1 MIIGATN
8 HEYYFGFFRNY
19 RNEGTLSIILITTGS
34 QSVQY
39 LIQAPGIG
47 YSDSGTVTPNV
58 RSIITLPDSLKVSS
72 YMDENKGIYLTT
84 SSGQVTVLGQSIRH
98 GSSDTFLILPLTR
111 QYIAEYV
118 YYGVSVARTTAHSE
132 ALHSITL
139 VVGTKDSTVLNL
151 TVTQSVTIRVGGTI
165 SNLTP
170 GIVYSFVINRLQ
182 TLYIA
187 SVNDITGTRI
197 VTNQPVSV
205 FSGHECANIP
215 ASVTACDYI
224 IEQIPPTMLWGRVYY
239 VAPLATRSR
248 STIKVL
254 AAYDSTN
261 VDMYCRN
268 AKASYAINQG
278 RFIERIIGQENCAI
292 YASNE
297 VMIAQFG
304 HGSRDD
310 SSTGDPMMMLVP
322 PTAQYYD
329 SLVFSTIYDPSWS
342 HYLNIIVLVQY
353 YQPDMMYLMTDGI
366 NKSLSMEQWMPITV
380 NSIIEAYIT
389 QVNIF
394 QEGIVKIL
402 HTNAKALMTTL
413 VYGFLTYGS
422 YGHPG
427 GFHDI
432 AGTYFIVHS

>member
-1 MIIGATN
+1 MLISDNIGATN
-8 HEYYFGFFRNY
+8 REYYFGFFRNY
-19 RNEGTLSIILITTGS
+19 RNDGTLSIILITTGS

-72 YMDENKGIYLTT
+72 YMDENKGIHLTT
-84 SSGQVTVLGQSIRH
+84 SSDQVTVLGQSIQR
-98 GSSDTFLILPLTR
+98 STSDTFLILPLTR

-139 VVGTKDSTVLNL
+139 IVGTKNNTVLNL
-151 TVTQSVTIRVGGTI
+151 TVTQSVTVHVGGTI

-224 IEQIPPTMLWGRVYY
+224 IEQIPPTILWGRVYY
-239 VAPLATRSR
+239 MAPLATRSR
-248 STIKVL
+248 STIK
-254 AAYDSTN
+254 
-261 VDMYCRN
+261 
-268 AKASYAINQG
+268 I
-278 RFIERIIGQENCAI
+278 
-292 YASNE
+292 
-297 VMIAQFG
+297 
-304 HGSRDD
+304 
-310 SSTGDPMMMLVP
+310 
-322 PTAQYYD
+322 
-329 SLVFSTIYDPSWS
+329 
-342 HYLNIIVLVQY
+342 
-353 YQPDMMYLMTDGI
+353 
-366 NKSLSMEQWMPITV
+366 
-380 NSIIEAYIT
+380 
-389 QVNIF
+389 
-394 QEGIVKIL
+394 
-402 HTNAKALMTTL
+402 
-413 VYGFLTYGS
+413 
-422 YGHPG
+422 
-427 GFHDI
+427 
-432 AGTYFIVHS
+432 